1 MVVQPV
7 GLQILFVV
15 APPLR
20 QKEGGQCDRFDTGTE
35 SEAQL
40 GAMWVGLHHIS
51 RPNQPLVTAGVSPS
65 WQVGTGVEGGT
76 ASDGNRSPW
85 PTDYRKLFSLT
96 VSFSDS
102 VVPSCSDSYSLFSFI
117 ISLLLCLPLLQVQ
130 INSVQKHLGA
140 NISSK
145 LSCAADVFAEDFFF
159 LLPFSSKLLM
169 K

>member
-1 MVVQPV
+1 MSHVQ
-7 GLQILFVV
+7 
-15 APPLR
+15 
-20 QKEGGQCDRFDTGTE
+20 T
-35 SEAQL
+35 
-40 GAMWVGLHHIS
+40 
-51 RPNQPLVTAGVSPS
+51 TAAHYEDGME
-65 WQVGTGVEGGT
+65 VEEGT
-76 ASDGNRSPW
+76 ARNVSPW
-85 PTDYRKLFSLT
+85 PTDYRKLVYLSLSLSLT

-117 ISLLLCLPLLQVQ
+117 ISLLFLLPLLQVQ

-145 LSCAADVFAEDFFF
+145 LSCAADVFTEDFFFF